1 MYVYIQFLFRFQI
14 DTINKSKCASINI
27 TITACADM
35 HMHAHTCPIHSP
47 KYMVYF
53 GLCCFLLAS
62 PCPSL
67 SPPKKRQIMAPK
79 KVSNRFLFAIHAVL
93 ICSAY
98 FLRVRGHGNENWN
111 GDGDGSCASY
121 ICTSMTFNAFLPFLF
136 YVYPALSFFYFCSVI
151 CTCYRFL
158 RAIAAVC
165 FMSRQR
171 ARECPN

>member
-35 HMHAHTCPIHSP
+35 HMHVHTCPIHSP

-53 GLCCFLLAS
+53 GLRCFLLAS
-62 PCPSL
+62 PCLSL

-98 FLRVRGHGNENWN
+98 FLRVIGHGNENGN
-111 GDGDGSCASY
+111 GNGDGSCASY

-136 YVYPALSFFYFCSVI
+136 YAYPA
-151 CTCYRFL
+151 FL
-158 RAIAAVC
+158 FI
-165 FMSRQR
+165 FLFGNMHLL
-171 ARECPN
+171 

>member
-53 GLCCFLLAS
+53 GLRCFLLAS
-62 PCPSL
+62 PCL
-67 SPPKKRQIMAPK
+67 SPKKRQIMAPK

-98 FLRVRGHGNENWN
+98 FLRVRGHGNENGNGN
-111 GDGDGSCASY
+111 GDGVCLVYMHKYDIQCFFTILILRLSG
-121 ICTSMTFNAFLPFLF
+121 FLF
-136 YVYPALSFFYFCSVI
+136 IFW
-151 CTCYRFL
+151 
-158 RAIAAVC
+158 
-165 FMSRQR
+165 
-171 ARECPN
+171 

>member
-1 MYVYIQFLFRFQI
+1 MQTCTCMRIHVPYTHQNIWYILAYVV
-14 DTINKSKCASINI
+14 S
-27 TITACADM
+27 
-35 HMHAHTCPIHSP
+35 
-47 KYMVYF
+47 
-53 GLCCFLLAS
+53 FLLAPAS
-62 PCPSL
+62 R

-98 FLRVRGHGNENWN
+98 FLRVIGHGNENGN
-111 GDGDGSCASY
+111 GNGDGSCASY

-136 YVYPALSFFYFCSVI
+136 YAYPAFSFFIFLFLVI

-171 ARECPN
+171 ERECPN